1 MALDR
6 WLTVV
11 PGTAAAGGQQAAFLV
26 DADNF
31 SDALAL
37 ESAWAQVQARA
48 GRVSVCRAY
57 GAPTRLQS
65 LAAVWRSLG
74 ARTFPNLALDKNTTD
89 AALIADAVALHFQ
102 QGVRLFAIASGDA
115 DFAPLAVRLREWGCE
130 VWCFSMSGILFA
142 GAEAYYDRVVRFAP
156 SPAVNADLPAP
167 KPPPSAVVAAVAPV
181 VVRPAALPVPPAVEK
196 SPPLVPCPA
205 PAAPTPLAPALLPA
219 PVMVKPK
226 PIPVVQP
233 PAKPAPS
240 PLLKVAAKSLAL
252 PEEVVRILQALPAL
266 RETPQMLS
274 QVVPVLRQKTILGKT
289 TKTTTFFASY
299 SEYFQLSP
307 AHQPTLLTYVPPR
320 RVTEQAAPQAST
332 KPAQSGKKEI
342 CPLAAAPGKVPIAI
356 QPAPICLKDAPPLL
370 AELHG
375 LRSVLIQLAVRRV
388 TIADVLLAAPEVAVG
403 LLMDLGSVCKKLC
416 DKGVVAS
423 PAYARAIL
431 MAYPSSFCLVP
442 TKTPNA
448 VRYLG

>member
-11 PGTAAAGGQQAAFLV
+11 SVSSAAALGGQQAAFLV

-130 VWCFSMSGILFA
+130 VWCFSMGSILFA
-142 GAEAYYDRVVRFAP
+142 GAEAYYDRVVRFASSPAASVEPVVAPAAPVKKASAPAAVAVEVEKP
-156 SPAVNADLPAP
+156 SPP
-167 KPPPSAVVAAVAPV
+167 VVAAVPVAAVATAPIAPAPPVASV
-181 VVRPAALPVPPAVEK
+181 VPAVLLLPVRAVLPKPKPVPALPVV
-196 SPPLVPCPA
+196 
-205 PAAPTPLAPALLPA
+205 LPD
-219 PVMVKPK
+219 MV
-226 PIPVVQP
+226 Q
-233 PAKPAPS
+233 
-240 PLLKVAAKSLAL
+240 
-252 PEEVVRILQALPAL
+252 RILQAVPAL
-266 RETPQMLS
+266 REAPQMLS

-289 TKTTTFFASY
+289 TKSTAFFVSY
-299 SEYFQLSP
+299 SAYFKLSP
-307 AHQPTLLTYVPPR
+307 AHQPTLLAYVPPR
-320 RVTEQAAPQAST
+320 RAAQAVAPVQPVAVTSW
-332 KPAQSGKKEI
+332 
-342 CPLAAAPGKVPIAI
+342 PIGMGRCAG
-356 QPAPICLKDAPPLL
+356 PPLL

-375 LRSVLIQLAVRRV
+375 LRSVLLQLAMRRM
-388 TIADVLLAAPEVAVG
+388 TIADVLLAVPELLRGQPCALGAVAGRLRVKG
-403 LLMDLGSVCKKLC
+403 LLHSSQSALRVLE
-416 DKGVVAS
+416 
-423 PAYARAIL
+423 RH
-431 MAYPSSFCLVP
+431 PSAFELNVRR
-442 TKTPNA
+442 TPQT
-448 VRYLG
+448 VTYLR

>member
-37 ESAWAQVQARA
+37 ESAWAQLQARA

-130 VWCFSMSGILFA
+130 VWCFSMGSILFA

-156 SPAVNADLPAP
+156 SPVASGEPVVASAAPAKKTSAPAAVAVEVE
-167 KPPPSAVVAAVAPV
+167 KPPPPVAAAVPVAVVATAPIAPAPPVASVAPAVLLPPVRV
-181 VVRPAALPVPPAVEK
+181 VVPKPKPVPALPVV
-196 SPPLVPCPA
+196 
-205 PAAPTPLAPALLPA
+205 LPD
-219 PVMVKPK
+219 MV
-226 PIPVVQP
+226 Q
-233 PAKPAPS
+233 
-240 PLLKVAAKSLAL
+240 
-252 PEEVVRILQALPAL
+252 RILQAVPAL
-266 RETPQMLS
+266 REAPQMLS

-289 TKTTTFFASY
+289 TKSTAFFASY
-299 SEYFQLSP
+299 SAYFKLIPADKPTQL
-307 AHQPTLLTYVPPR
+307 AYVPPR
-320 RVTEQAAPQAST
+320 HAAEKSAHPVPL
-332 KPAQSGKKEI
+332 KPVAAGEKKF
-342 CPLAAAPGKVPIAI
+342 CALPTVPVKVPVAI
-356 QPAPICLKDAPPLL
+356 GPVAICLKDAPPLL

-375 LRSVLIQLAVRRV
+375 LRAVLVQLALRRV
-388 TIADVLLAAPEVAVG
+388 TVADVLLAAPEVAVG
-403 LLMDLGSVCKKLC
+403 LLMDLESVCKKLC
-416 DKGVVAS
+416 NKGVVAS

-442 TKTPNA
+442 PKTPNA